1 MTHNAKVTHAGW
13 GAHVSHDNMANGVDG
28 AQLSSCMT
36 NQLGA
41 LESRFDYCDLNDLVG
56 KLFQSHM
63 KQFLMIIHDI
73 SLTLILM

>member
-1 MTHNAKVTHAGW
+1 MTHKAKVTHAGW

-56 KLFQSHM
+56 KFFSFALETIFVI
-63 KQFLMIIHDI
+63 KIIFL
-73 SLTLILM
+73 

>member
-1 MTHNAKVTHAGW
+1 M
-13 GAHVSHDNMANGVDG
+13 SHDNMANGVDG

-56 KLFQSHM
+56 KLFSIAYETIFDDI
-63 KQFLMIIHDI
+63 FL
-73 SLTLILM
+73 